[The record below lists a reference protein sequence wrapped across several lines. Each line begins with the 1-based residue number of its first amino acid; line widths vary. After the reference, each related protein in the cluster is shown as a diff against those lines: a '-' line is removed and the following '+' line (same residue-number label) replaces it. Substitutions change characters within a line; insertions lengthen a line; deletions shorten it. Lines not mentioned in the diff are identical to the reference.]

1 MTKDIDKW
9 VSECAMCQSAQ
20 RPIKQ
25 EVQYTP
31 IKVTQPFELVG
42 MDLIGKLKKTNHGN
56 QYICVMI
63 DYFTK
68 WPQAYAIKTKCA
80 DEVTEQIL
88 KFVYQFEAP
97 KRILTD
103 QGREFVNAVNKSVCA
118 KLGILRSLCAPYH
131 PQTNGLIENMNSTIQ
146 KALCKLVGTRPDTWD
161 EYLDPVMFA
170 LRTKKQV
177 TTKYS
182 PYFLMFGRE
191 ARYPVEIPENYE
203 LDSTV
208 EDVVGEENISKAI
221 EEMDDI
227 RKIVLE
233 NVSKAQNT
241 TKKRLKSL
249 GKSIDFAVGDM
260 VLRQN
265 IRSQQRKGGKLE
277 ANFLG
282 PFTIIALAGKSADL
296 QGENGSVHKK
306 VSIDHLKPFKQCDV
320 RVPQKIVSSVSN
332 VSSSP
337 ASAAPHSSPA
347 STTEASAAP
356 HSSPA
361 SAAPHSSPASAASH
375 SSPASTTEASAA
387 PHSSPVSAAPHSSPA
402 STTEASAAPHSC
414 PASAASHSSP
424 ASAAPH
430 SSPVSAAPHSSPAST
445 TEGSAAPADT
455 CPASSESANENYK
468 ETEIAKYVNE
478 VWSGKFQNASV
489 ILSKIGP
496 YKLFCWDIARLA
508 PSQELQSEVIN
519 AYLTVLI
526 KNHNKKNVD
535 HAAVIDTYEM
545 NRIWTKKTSRL
556 KMEPLH
562 YKFILGIINEHHH
575 WMLTVIHPSEKRSL
589 FLDPLGESHE
599 KTKRCL
605 EATRA
610 FMRKR
615 GCNVSRWVCGTL
627 PHVNQQDG
635 VSCGVFVL
643 KFAECILEGKPL
655 QFDNSTTAMNT
666 VRFQIATTLL
676 KESETLKNLCHHCGF
691 QDTDD
696 PQWIACDNCGRWYH
710 HGCVKSP
717 PLQKKYFCDVCVS
730 FLF

>member
-31 IKVTQPFELVG
+31 IKV
-42 MDLIGKLKKTNHGN
+42 
-56 QYICVMI
+56 
-63 DYFTK
+63 
-68 WPQAYAIKTKCA
+68 
-80 DEVTEQIL
+80 
-88 KFVYQFEAP
+88 
-97 KRILTD
+97 
-103 QGREFVNAVNKSVCA
+103 NKSVCA

-131 PQTNGLIENMNSTIQ
+131 PQTNGLVENMNSTIQ

-170 LRTKKQV
+170 LRTKKQA

-337 ASAAPHSSPA
+337 ASAAPHSSPVSA
-347 STTEASAAP
+347 APHRSPALTTEASAAP
-356 HSSPA
+356 
-361 SAAPHSSPASAASH
+361 
-375 SSPASTTEASAA
+375 
-387 PHSSPVSAAPHSSPA
+387 
-402 STTEASAAPHSC
+402 
-414 PASAASHSSP
+414 HSSP

-508 PSQELQSEVIN
+508 PSQELESEVIN

-696 PQWIACDNCGRWYH
+696 PQWIACDNCGRWYR

-717 PLQKKYFCDVCVS
+717 PLQKEYFCDVCVS